1 MRIVTVTGG
10 TLTIE
15 YVVDAAPG
23 KAAAEL
29 AHSLAAMKPSRPV
42 VAAAI
47 EGDAPLYGVNTGFG
61 ALAHHHEAEVCL
73 S

>member
-1 MRIVTVTGG
+1 
-10 TLTIE
+10 
-15 YVVDAAPG
+15 
-23 KAAAEL
+23 
-29 AHSLAAMKPSRPV
+29 MKPSRPV

-47 EGDAPLYGVNTGFG
+47 EGDAPVYGVNTGFG

>member
-1 MRIVTVTGG
+1 
-10 TLTIE
+10 
-15 YVVDAAPG
+15 
-23 KAAAEL
+23 
-29 AHSLAAMKPSRPV
+29 MKPSRPV

-47 EGDAPLYGVNTGFG
+47 ESDAEVYGVNTGFG